1 MRRGGRSRKGRVGM
15 MIEKGREGRGREV
28 RK

>member
-15 MIEKGREGRGREV
+15 MIEEGREGWGREV
-28 RK
+28 RR